1 MPQLLLNDCSHV
13 IDYTGFLD
21 SLKSG
26 PLAKWRHPISQGLE
40 QRLDSL
46 QHGDLERWQASLD
59 KLPALTHVE
68 ADMSSGVSLR
78 SDQTLSEEAQDKL
91 TEGLQGLHPWRK
103 GPFDLFGVHI
113 DTEWHSDWKWQR
125 VSPHID
131 LRDRRVLDIG
141 CGNGYYMWRMWQ
153 AGASMVIGVDPNLL
167 FLNQFEAVKR
177 YLPSAPVWQLPF
189 TLEALPEPSDA
200 FDTVFSMGVLYHRRS
215 PIDHLLQL
223 KACLR
228 PGGEL
233 VLETLVIEGDESR
246 CLLPE
251 DRYAQMRNV
260 WFLPSVPMLER
271 FLARAG
277 FSDIRCVDLNRT
289 SIEEQRS
296 TDWMRFQSL
305 PDFLQPDDA
314 SKTLEG
320 HPAPLRA
327 TLIAVKPGP

>member
-1 MPQLLLNDCSHV
+1 M
-13 IDYTGFLD
+13 
-21 SLKSG
+21 
-26 PLAKWRHPISQGLE
+26 
-40 QRLDSL
+40 
-46 QHGDLERWQASLD
+46 
-59 KLPALTHVE
+59 
-68 ADMSSGVSLR
+68 
-78 SDQTLSEEAQDKL
+78 
-91 TEGLQGLHPWRK
+91 
-103 GPFDLFGVHI
+103 
-113 DTEWHSDWKWQR
+113 
-125 VSPHID
+125 
-131 LRDRRVLDIG
+131 
-141 CGNGYYMWRMWQ
+141 
-153 AGASMVIGVDPNLL
+153 
-167 FLNQFEAVKR
+167 
-177 YLPSAPVWQLPF
+177 
-189 TLEALPEPSDA
+189 
-200 FDTVFSMGVLYHRRS
+200 
-215 PIDHLLQL
+215 
-223 KACLR
+223 
-228 PGGEL
+228 
-233 VLETLVIEGDESR
+233 LETLVIEGDESR

>member
-1 MPQLLLNDCSHV
+1 M
-13 IDYTGFLD
+13 IDYTAFLA
-21 SLKSG
+21 SLADG
-26 PLAKWRHPISQGLE
+26 PLAKWRHPISEGLQ
-40 QRLDSL
+40 QRFDSL
-46 QHGDLERWQASLD
+46 QHGDLERWQASLN
-59 KLPALTHVE
+59 KLPSLDEVE
-68 ADMSSGVSLR
+68 ADLVNGVTLR
-78 SDQTLSEEAQDKL
+78 SRRPLDAKAQTTLE
-91 TEGLQGLHPWRK
+91 EGLRGLHPWRK

-125 VSPHID
+125 VAPHID
-131 LRDRRVLDIG
+131 LRGRRVLDIG

-153 AGASMVIGVDPNLL
+153 AGASTVIGVDPNLL

-177 YLPSAPVWQLPF
+177 YLPNAPVWQLPF
-189 TLEALPEPSDA
+189 TLEALPEPSNA
-200 FDTVFSMGVLYHRRS
+200 FDTVFSMGVLYHRRA

-233 VLETLVIEGDESR
+233 VLETLIIEGDEQQ

-260 WFLPSVPMLER
+260 WFLPSVAMLER

-289 SIEEQRS
+289 SVEEQRS

-305 PDFLQPDDA
+305 PDFLQPGDA
-314 SKTLEG
+314 SKTIEG

-327 TLIAVKPGP
+327 TLVALKPGG

>member
-1 MPQLLLNDCSHV
+1 V
-13 IDYTGFLD
+13 IDYTAFLA
-21 SLKSG
+21 SLADG
-26 PLAKWRHPISQGLE
+26 PLTKWRHPISEGLQ
-40 QRLDSL
+40 QRFDSL
-46 QHGDLERWQASLD
+46 QHGDLERWQASLN
-59 KLPALTHVE
+59 KLPSLDEVE
-68 ADMSSGVSLR
+68 ADLVNGVTLR
-78 SDQTLSEEAQDKL
+78 SRHPLDAKAQTTLE
-91 TEGLQGLHPWRK
+91 EGLRGLHPWRK

-125 VSPHID
+125 VAPHID
-131 LRDRRVLDIG
+131 LRGRRVLDIG

-177 YLPSAPVWQLPF
+177 YLPNAPVWQLPF
-189 TLEALPEPSDA
+189 TLEALPEPSNA
-200 FDTVFSMGVLYHRRS
+200 FDTVFSMGVLYHRRA

-233 VLETLVIEGDESR
+233 VLETLVIEGDEQQ

-260 WFLPSVPMLER
+260 WFLPSVAMLER

-277 FSDIRCVDLNRT
+277 FNDIRCVDLNRT
-289 SIEEQRS
+289 SVEEQRS

-305 PDFLQPDDA
+305 PDFLQPGDA
-314 SKTLEG
+314 SKTIEG

-327 TLIAVKPGP
+327 TLVALKPGG